1 MVKHVPRLFFLLLAF
16 ALLGVAGTMAWVSHT
31 PRDVS
36 FLIPRVEASLTSG
49 KIQVKIASARIDWR
63 YWHDFGRITMTDI
76 RLSSGDKPF
85 AQLPTLQVKLSPLA
99 MLHGTLSVDWVI
111 IPNSNFVLTS
121 TPGHALLLGFGNSDA
136 TIPLTELYDG
146 ADTGQEGGGGVPFD
160 HLLIEDANIAIRDP
174 SGKLLL
180 RTHDSELA
188 FNKRGDGFQG
198 ALRLYFTYRDQQG
211 AIQTLLR
218 YDDDDRGVM
227 LVSRFSNVPMGL
239 VCGGIGDCGVAKKLR
254 GAISG
259 KATVRMQDGSISD
272 ADIVVSGERLRF
284 TNTDWFAEPLEFTR
298 AAISAAISENMTRMD
313 LRTLDLENS
322 EVQIVGSGK
331 ARKEEDGWYLNGV
344 AKQNN
349 LALKN
354 LYKYWPVSLA
364 SETRLWVT
372 ESIAQGISP
381 EAVATIALTP
391 QDMKAELLPDSFLRA
406 TIRVKDATVRY
417 LPGLAPV
424 TGVDG
429 LVYFTGTTM
438 RADVGGGTLLSD
450 TKLVRAKVEVP
461 DLNHPN
467 VPMKT
472 DLTLDASARDVAEL
486 FQHQAF
492 TFEDALRLSPASLSG
507 RLGGKVDLRFDAF
520 SGKTAD
526 NASFD
531 VSGVDYDIAVN
542 LAGVGQKAFMGA
554 YDIAGFNGTLKADA
568 SGFSFT
574 GKGAMNASE
583 LDVSVSQRSG
593 GDVHV
598 NAKGAMT
605 RKNLV
610 ALGMPD
616 RKEVGDG
623 AIGFDAGFVL
633 GKDKTL
639 LDSVALDLK
648 DVALSIPDISWS
660 KARGVPASLTLAP
673 AGEESRYSIRHKGGD
688 LAVEGQVSLDP
699 KTAVIKRLSLAS
711 VKTARNDFALD
722 YEKLGTGMR
731 VKLSGVRLDNSESYN
746 TPSSQTSE
754 NNILSDFPHL
764 QLTIDIGEFSLMRN
778 YPFRALSGTLDC
790 LNGPCVF
797 ANIAGKTGAQGT
809 VNVHISSQSGK
820 RGLAIRAS
828 DAGEL
833 LRAVDMTDKVSGG
846 TLKFDG
852 IYDDAKAPAPLKGEL
867 FIGSFNVKQSQVLAR
882 LFSVAS
888 LSGLSNLLT
897 GSGINFEKLR
907 ANIEHRQGIFTISE
921 GRANGA
927 STGYTTEGTV
937 DTRKAA
943 LNLKGVL
950 VPAYA
955 VNSIIGN
962 IPVIGAIA
970 GGKGEGLISFNYRVT
985 GSYNDPQVSV
995 NPFSGLTPGF
1005 LRRIFDGDDTV
1016 EEKASP
1022 PTVREERSPSTPRV
1036 RR

>member
-16 ALLGVAGTMAWVSHT
+16 ALLGVAGAMAWVSHT

-36 FLIPRVEASLTSG
+36 FLIPRVETSLTSG

-63 YWHDFGRITMTDI
+63 YWHDFGRITMTDV
-76 RLSSGDKPF
+76 RFVSGDKPF
-85 AQLPTLQVKLSPLA
+85 AQLPGLQVKLSPFA
-99 MLHGTLSVDWVI
+99 MLRGRMSVDWVI
-111 IPNSNFVLTS
+111 IPKSNFVLTS
-121 TPGHALLLGFGNSDA
+121 TPDRALLLGFGDGDA
-136 TIPLTELYDG
+136 TLPLSDLYGG
-146 ADTGQEGGGGVPFD
+146 ADTGQDGGIGVPFK
-160 HLLIEDANIAIRDP
+160 HLLLEDANIAIRDP
-174 SGKLLL
+174 SGKVLL
-180 RTHDSELA
+180 RTYDSELA
-188 FNKRGDGFQG
+188 FNRHGDGFQG

-211 AIQTLLR
+211 AIHTMLR
-218 YDDDDRGVM
+218 YDDAHAVT
-227 LVSRFSNVPMGL
+227 LTSRFTNVPMGL
-239 VCGGIGDCGVAKKLR
+239 VCGAVGDCGVAKDLR

-259 KATVRMQDGSISD
+259 KASATLHEGQVSA

-284 TNTDWFAEPLEFTR
+284 AHADWFAEPLEFTR
-298 AAISAAISENMTRMD
+298 AAISAAVSENMTRVD
-313 LRTLDLENS
+313 VRTLDLENS
-322 EVQIVGSGK
+322 EVRIVGSGK

-344 AKQNN
+344 AKQND

-354 LYKYWPVSLA
+354 LYKYWPVPLA

-372 ESIAQGISP
+372 ESIDQGISP

-391 QDMKAELLPDSFLRA
+391 QDMQAELFPDSFLHA
-406 TIRVKDATVRY
+406 TIRVQDATVRY

-424 TGVDG
+424 KGVDG

-438 RADVGGGTLLSD
+438 SADVGGGSLLSG
-450 TKLVRAKVEVP
+450 TKLVRARVSVP
-461 DLNHPN
+461 DLNHSN

-486 FQHQAF
+486 FQHPAF
-492 TFEDALRLSPASLSG
+492 TFDDALKLSPSSLSG

-520 SGKTAD
+520 SGKTSD
-526 NASFD
+526 SASFD
-531 VSGVDYDIAVN
+531 VSDVDYDIAVN
-542 LAGVGQKAFMGA
+542 LSGVGQKAFMGA
-554 YDIAGFNGTLKADA
+554 YDIAGFNGALKADA
-568 SGFSFT
+568 SGFSFI
-574 GKGAMNASE
+574 GKGVMNTSG

-593 GDVHV
+593 SDVHV

-633 GKDKTL
+633 GKGKTL

-660 KARGVPASLTLAP
+660 KARGVPSALTLAP
-673 AGEESRYSIRHKGGD
+673 AGEESRYDIRHKGGD

-699 KTAVIKRLSLAS
+699 RTAAIKRLSLAS

-722 YEKLGTGMR
+722 YEKLGEGVR

-746 TPSSQTSE
+746 TPGEQASE
-754 NNILSDFPHL
+754 NNILSDFPRL
-764 QLTIDIGEFSLMRN
+764 QLTIDIGEFSLMRD

-820 RGLAIRAS
+820 RGIAIRAS

-846 TLKFDG
+846 TLTFDG
-852 IYDDAKAPAPLKGEL
+852 TYDDAQAPAPLRGEL
-867 FIGSFNVKQSQVLAR
+867 FIGSFNVKQSQILAR

-897 GSGINFEKLR
+897 GSGIDFEKLR

-995 NPFSGLTPGF
+995 NPLSGLTPGF
-1005 LRRIFDGDDTV
+1005 LRRIFDSDGS
-1016 EEKASP
+1016 EKEKEKNS
-1022 PTVREERSPSTPRV
+1022 VMREDRSPSTPARS